1 MNATAAAIDV
11 IRRRVKATRDYSTTE
26 YYGDKPLL
34 NWSAF
39 LMHLDARGALQE
51 LPRFKNF
58 RK

>member
-11 IRRRVKATRDYSTTE
+11 IRRRVKATRDYSTTD
-26 YYGDKPLL
+26 YHGDKPLL

-39 LMHLDARGALQE
+39 LMHLAAAGILE
-51 LPRFKNF
+51 NSPRIKNN

>member
-11 IRRRVKATRDYSTTE
+11 IRRRVKATRDYSATE
-26 YYGDKPLL
+26 YFGEKPLL

-39 LMHLDARGALQE
+39 LMHLDAKGILE
-51 LPRFKNF
+51 NSPRFKNN